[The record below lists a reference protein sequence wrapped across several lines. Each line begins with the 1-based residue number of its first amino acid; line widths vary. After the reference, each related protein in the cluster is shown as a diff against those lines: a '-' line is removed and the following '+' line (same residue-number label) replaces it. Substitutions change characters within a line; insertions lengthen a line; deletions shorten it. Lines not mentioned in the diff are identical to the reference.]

1 MGVAAGPAFSKLTTA
16 PIQRRERRAVTMRGY
31 AVRDDGSSHEILV
44 LDLSYEGCGI
54 ETPLA
59 LESGER
65 IKLSVL
71 RRGAIDAV
79 VRWCKRGKAGLVF
92 IAEDPGAH
100 APCARRFQRVG
111 LTAEVR
117 LRRLGKAN
125 FQVAV
130 TDASPDGC
138 KVELVERPAVGEHVL
153 VKFDGLEA
161 LEAEVCW
168 VEEFTAGLRFEKPM
182 HPAVSDRRVER
193 LTA

>member
-59 LESGER
+59 LEPGER

-71 RRGAIDAV
+71 RRGAIDAE

-100 APCARRFQRVG
+100 GPCARRFQRVG

-153 VKFDGLEA
+153 GKFDGLEA
-161 LEAEVCW
+161 HEAEVCW

-182 HPAVSDRRVER
+182 HPAVFDLLVER
-193 LTA
+193 LNA

>member
-71 RRGAIDAV
+71 RRGAIDAE

-130 TDASPDGC
+130 ADASPDGC

-182 HPAVSDRRVER
+182 HPAVFDLLVER
-193 LTA
+193 LNA